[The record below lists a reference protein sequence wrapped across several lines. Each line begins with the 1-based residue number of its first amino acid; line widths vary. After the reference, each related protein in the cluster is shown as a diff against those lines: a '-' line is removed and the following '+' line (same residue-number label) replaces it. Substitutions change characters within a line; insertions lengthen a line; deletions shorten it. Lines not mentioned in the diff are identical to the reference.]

1 MVNYFELSRIF
12 VDRTEAMMYNDLKNR
27 SYDLYRKSNMIEVL
41 FGSIN
46 RERVLVF
53 LYCRQEGY
61 AREIA
66 RFLKLI
72 LARYKNSW
80 KD

>member
-27 SYDLYRKSNMIEVL
+27 SYDLYRRSNMIELL

-66 RFLKLI
+66 HFLKLI